1 MPSAL
6 LSDLVGLIPAAG
18 RGVRAYPY
26 TDTIPKALLPVDGVP
41 IIQRNVELLRDA
53 LGVREV
59 WVVVG
64 YQGDQIRAFLG
75 DGSQFGVHI
84 HYVTNPRVD
93 LNLPYS
99 IYLAGMEIRRP
110 CCMILSDECY
120 VGSNHRELLA
130 TFDRA
135 ALVTIGI
142 METDVPKDI
151 RKNYVPTIED
161 GRVVRLEEKPRL
173 VRGPL
178 MGTGTYVLQPETFW
192 VLAEA
197 FADVENGPRDWTGWL
212 SSLCERGRTIRPF
225 RLTGG
230 YVNINSR
237 DDLNRANYLVRDAS
251 FATRKTSLVYLV
263 DDEAGTAPG
272 PLLAF
277 ADHPDVDELVA
288 VLRRPVPGLE
298 SALRHPKVRAVIAPS
313 PGPALGALARIGLE
327 SARGDVLVLAYSDDT
342 FSPRDLTK
350 FLVYLRDADLV
361 IGTRTTRQMIEQGTN
376 MRGVVRAGHVVL
388 AKLVEL
394 LWWRF
399 ESRFTDVSCVYRAL
413 WRSTYEA
420 IRARLAT
427 DDVEFFAEMVIEVL
441 RARRRIIEIPIT
453 YYNRDPEQ
461 PYVRSRYQT
470 AATFWRIVSLLI
482 GRRLRDMRGER
493 RTATGLV
500 APTAEPLGAGPVRA
514 GAGRR

>member
-1 MPSAL
+1 M
-6 LSDLVGLIPAAG
+6 
-18 RGVRAYPY
+18 
-26 TDTIPKALLPVDGVP
+26 
-41 IIQRNVELLRDA
+41 
-53 LGVREV
+53 
-59 WVVVG
+59 
-64 YQGDQIRAFLG
+64 
-75 DGSQFGVHI
+75 
-84 HYVTNPRVD
+84 
-93 LNLPYS
+93 
-99 IYLAGMEIRRP
+99 
-110 CCMILSDECY
+110 
-120 VGSNHRELLA
+120 
-130 TFDRA
+130 
-135 ALVTIGI
+135 
-142 METDVPKDI
+142 
-151 RKNYVPTIED
+151 
-161 GRVVRLEEKPRL
+161 
-173 VRGPL
+173 
-178 MGTGTYVLQPETFW
+178 
-192 VLAEA
+192 
-197 FADVENGPRDWTGWL
+197 
-212 SSLCERGRTIRPF
+212 
-225 RLTGG
+225 
-230 YVNINSR
+230 
-237 DDLNRANYLVRDAS
+237 
-251 FATRKTSLVYLV
+251 KTQ
-263 DDEAGTAPG
+263 
-272 PLLAF
+272 
-277 ADHPDVDELVA
+277 
-288 VLRRPVPGLE
+288 
-298 SALRHPKVRAVIAPS
+298 
-313 PGPALGALARIGLE
+313 
-327 SARGDVLVLAYSDDT
+327 
-342 FSPRDLTK
+342 

-361 IGTRTTRQMIEQGTN
+361 VGTRTTRQMIEQGTN

>member
-1 MPSAL
+1 
-6 LSDLVGLIPAAG
+6 
-18 RGVRAYPY
+18 
-26 TDTIPKALLPVDGVP
+26 
-41 IIQRNVELLRDA
+41 
-53 LGVREV
+53 
-59 WVVVG
+59 
-64 YQGDQIRAFLG
+64 
-75 DGSQFGVHI
+75 
-84 HYVTNPRVD
+84 
-93 LNLPYS
+93 
-99 IYLAGMEIRRP
+99 
-110 CCMILSDECY
+110 
-120 VGSNHRELLA
+120 
-130 TFDRA
+130 
-135 ALVTIGI
+135 
-142 METDVPKDI
+142 
-151 RKNYVPTIED
+151 
-161 GRVVRLEEKPRL
+161 
-173 VRGPL
+173 

-230 YVNINSR
+230 YVNVNSR